1 MAKNRLIKKA
11 IKMRDMAI
19 APYSQ
24 YKVGAAVLID
34 TGEII
39 GGCNVENSSY
49 SLTCCAER
57 VALFK
62 AISEGYNKFKS
73 LAVSTKN
80 AGMPCGACR
89 QVIWDLCGDIPIYIC
104 NDIILIKTSQTS
116 ELIPQPFD
124 KSKQLNLLVFQ

>member
-1 MAKNRLIKKA
+1 MSKKILIQKA
-11 IKMRDMAI
+11 IEMRHMAM
-19 APYSQ
+19 APYSK
-24 YKVGAAVLID
+24 YKVGAAVLVN
-34 TGEII
+34 TGEIF
-39 GGCNVENSSY
+39 GGCNIENSSY

-62 AISEGYNKFKS
+62 AISEGFTNFKS

-80 AGMPCGACR
+80 GGMPCGACR

-124 KSKQLNLLVFQ
+124 KSKL

>member
-1 MAKNRLIKKA
+1 MSKKILIQKA
-11 IKMRDMAI
+11 IEMRHMAM
-19 APYSQ
+19 APYSK
-24 YKVGAAVLID
+24 YKVGAAVLVN
-34 TGEII
+34 TGEIF
-39 GGCNVENSSY
+39 GGCNIENSSY

-62 AISEGYNKFKS
+62 AISEGFTNFKS

-89 QVIWDLCGDIPIYIC
+89 QVIWDLCGNIPIYIC
-104 NDIILIKTSQTS
+104 NDISLIKTSQTS

-124 KSKQLNLLVFQ
+124 KSKL

>member
-1 MAKNRLIKKA
+1 MSKKKLIKKA
-11 IKMRDMAI
+11 IKMRDMAM
-19 APYSQ
+19 APYSE

-57 VALFK
+57 IALFK
-62 AISEGYNKFKS
+62 AISEGFKKFKAI
-73 LAVSTKN
+73 AVSTKN
-80 AGMPCGACR
+80 AGTPCGACR
-89 QVIWDLCGDIPIYIC
+89 QVIWDLCGDILIYIC
-104 NDIILIKTSQTS
+104 DDRGLVSTIQIS

-124 KSKQLNLLVFQ
+124 NSKL

>member
-1 MAKNRLIKKA
+1 MSKKRLIQKA
-11 IKMRDMAI
+11 IEMRHMAM
-19 APYSQ
+19 APYSK
-24 YKVGAAVLID
+24 YKVGAAVLTN
-34 TGEII
+34 TGEIF
-39 GGCNVENSSY
+39 GGCNIENSSY

-62 AISEGYNKFKS
+62 AISEGFTNFKS

-124 KSKQLNLLVFQ
+124 KSKL

>member
-1 MAKNRLIKKA
+1 MSKKILIQKA
-11 IKMRDMAI
+11 IEMRHMAM
-19 APYSQ
+19 APYSK
-24 YKVGAAVLID
+24 YKVGAAVLVN
-34 TGEII
+34 TGEIF
-39 GGCNVENSSY
+39 GGCNIENSSY

-62 AISEGYNKFKS
+62 AISEGFTNFKS

-80 AGMPCGACR
+80 GGMPCGACR

-104 NDIILIKTSQTS
+104 NDISLIKTSQTS

-124 KSKQLNLLVFQ
+124 KSKL

>member
-1 MAKNRLIKKA
+1 MSKKILIQKA
-11 IKMRDMAI
+11 IEMRHMAM
-19 APYSQ
+19 APYSK
-24 YKVGAAVLID
+24 YKVGAAVLIN
-34 TGEII
+34 TGEIF
-39 GGCNVENSSY
+39 GGCNIENSSY

-62 AISEGYNKFKS
+62 AISEGFTNFKS

-80 AGMPCGACR
+80 GGMPCGACR

-124 KSKQLNLLVFQ
+124 KSKL

>member
-1 MAKNRLIKKA
+1 MSKKILIQKA
-11 IKMRDMAI
+11 IEMRHMAM
-19 APYSQ
+19 APYSK
-24 YKVGAAVLID
+24 YKVGAAVLVN
-34 TGEII
+34 TGEIF
-39 GGCNVENSSY
+39 GGCNIENSSY

-62 AISEGYNKFKS
+62 AISEGFTNFKS

-124 KSKQLNLLVFQ
+124 KSKL

>member
-1 MAKNRLIKKA
+1 MSKKILIQKA
-11 IKMRDMAI
+11 IEMRHMAM
-19 APYSQ
+19 APYSK
-24 YKVGAAVLID
+24 YKVGAAVLIN
-34 TGEII
+34 TGEIF
-39 GGCNVENSSY
+39 GGCNIENSSY

-62 AISEGYNKFKS
+62 AISEGFTNFKS

-80 AGMPCGACR
+80 GGMPCGACR

-104 NDIILIKTSQTS
+104 NDISLIKTSQTS

-124 KSKQLNLLVFQ
+124 KSKL